1 MAISELSK
9 SVKLPQ
15 ASASN
20 KCQHLFLF
28 SNLYLTESLVHQPA
42 AAGGANA
49 KKGFCSTYRV
59 IGGLFCAIISR
70 WLFTFPIRYS
80 YNGEEEVTFSRMIL

>member
-49 KKGFCSTYRV
+49 KKGL
-59 IGGLFCAIISR
+59 LFHLPCHRRAV
-70 WLFTFPIRYS
+70 LCHHF
-80 YNGEEEVTFSRMIL
+80 